1 MGTVQYGEGKK
12 EGDGFCYVTSVEAA
26 AAAASLICRG
36 KRTFYCGLP
45 LALRKPEV
53 KGMNR
58 KETIMKKKYFEI
70 ICFSKECSLP

>member
-12 EGDGFCYVTSVEAA
+12 ERKEEMVFATYITSVEA

-45 LALRKPEV
+45 LAVRKSEL

-58 KETIMKKKYFEI
+58 KETIMKKKVFRDN
-70 ICFSKECSLP
+70 LLL